1 MNNAFAY
8 VLGESA
14 TRLWGLTARER
25 IARQISEVGGIELV
39 DDPGE
44 LSAGKAAMLLRADFL
59 FETRTLAAL
68 ARHSNTLL
76 MPGGT
81 DEAAAAVADPPHL
94 QTALRVLEGEEP
106 IGAGGLS
113 TMDPSELQAFDQK
126 LRRSEPPLLERVSE
140 DRRQALEDR
149 LYGNSYKGITDL
161 VTKWLWPRPARVGV
175 RLCTLLGITPN
186 AVTGLSLLLVLATC
200 WLFWQAEYGLGLALG
215 WFMTYL
221 DTVDGKLARVT
232 VTSSRIGHVMDHGMD
247 VVHPPFWYVFWGL
260 SLNGFSSVFGLDQ
273 ASLCW
278 IVVAAYWLGRV
289 VEGVFELFLGCEMFS
304 WRPLDAW
311 FRLITARRNP
321 CLILLTAGYALGR
334 PDWGFVA
341 VVGWTALT
349 SALLALRLAWA
360 VLIRFRSGPLR
371 SWLSD
376 AHQAQ
381 RDYPFSY
388 RTFSGTR
395 AAYGGA

>member
-1 MNNAFAY
+1 MNNASAY

-14 TRLWGLTARER
+14 TRLWGLTARQR
-25 IARQISEVGGIELV
+25 IARQISEVDGVTLV
-39 DDPGE
+39 DDPE
-44 LSAGKAAMLLRADFL
+44 ALSADKTTLLLRADFL

-68 ARHSNTLL
+68 ARESNTLL
-76 MPGGT
+76 VPPDVT
-81 DEAAAAVADPPHL
+81 EAAAAVADPAHL
-94 QTALRVLEGEEP
+94 QTALGVLEGKEP

-113 TMDPSELQAFDQK
+113 AMNPSELQAFDQK
-126 LRRSEPPLLERVSE
+126 LRRSEPPLLEQVSE
-140 DRRQALEDR
+140 GRRQALEDR

-161 VTKWLWPRPARVGV
+161 VTKWLWPRPARAGV
-175 RLCTLLGITPN
+175 RFCTLLGITPN
-186 AVTGLSLLLVLATC
+186 AVTGLSLLLMLAAC
-200 WLFWQAEYGLGLALG
+200 WLFWRAEYGLGLALG

-247 VVHPPFWYVFWGL
+247 VIHPPFWYVFWGL
-260 SLNGFSSVFGLDQ
+260 SLIGFSPVFGLDQ
-273 ASLCW
+273 NALCW
-278 IVVAAYWLGRV
+278 IVVAGYWLGRV
-289 VEGVFELFLGCEMFS
+289 VEGAFELFLGCEMFS

-349 SALLALRLAWA
+349 SALLVLRLAYA
-360 VLIRFRSGPLR
+360 VLVRFRSGPLR

-376 AHQAQ
+376 ADQA
-381 RDYPFSY
+381 RRCHPFSY